1 MDFYKKHLISNVDK
15 TREYYMKSIVKTE
28 QQKMLEFLLERDDG
42 FINSI
47 NIADIATGGG
57 TLSYHLGKINKNAN
71 FTLIDYMEESISIS
85 KEINRNNLD
94 RFIIKKGDIYIILIV
109 MMILLIL
116 FFVGQPFLG

>member
-57 TLSYHLGKINKNAN
+57 TLS
-71 FTLIDYMEESISIS
+71 
-85 KEINRNNLD
+85 
-94 RFIIKKGDIYIILIV
+94 V
-109 MMILLIL
+109 
-116 FFVGQPFLG
+116 